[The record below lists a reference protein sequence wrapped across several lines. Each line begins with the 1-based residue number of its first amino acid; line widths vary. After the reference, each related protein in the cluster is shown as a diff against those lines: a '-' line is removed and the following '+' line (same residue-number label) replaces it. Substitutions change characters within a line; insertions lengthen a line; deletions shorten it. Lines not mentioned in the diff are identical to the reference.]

1 MLCLL
6 VCAIVA
12 FACLAAYPACN
23 ARQEQLPQ
31 AYKGVLRVW
40 HIDSFEGGTGSR
52 AAFLRSAAREFEE
65 ESGMYVLIT
74 VHTAESAAHAAEKGM
89 LPDVLSFGR
98 YFDFAADS
106 VKPLQGYD
114 FCYSSQGGKTYAV
127 PWCRGNYFLFTAEGD
142 FSDVSPQNTVLSDGG
157 TLVNAAA
164 FAQGLTGDYV
174 EEESVRAYVSFLNGK
189 YKYMIGTQRDLFR
202 FRTRG
207 AQVQA
212 RPLTSFCDLYQYM
225 SICTGDPVLFSA
237 SEKFVACILSEKVQ
251 SRLSQ
256 IGMLSVYYDVY
267 DSSEPALQA
276 AQEMLPLS
284 GVSAFLSADVQT
296 QLLNAARA
304 AREGDKN
311 GAIFLQNI
319 LS

>member
-127 PWCRGNYFLFTAEGD
+127 PWCRGNYFLFREIFQT
-142 FSDVSPQNTVLSDGG
+142 SHPKIPS
-157 TLVNAAA
+157 
-164 FAQGLTGDYV
+164 
-174 EEESVRAYVSFLNGK
+174 
-189 YKYMIGTQRDLFR
+189 
-202 FRTRG
+202 FRTAGRSSMP
-207 AQVQA
+207 Q
-212 RPLTSFCDLYQYM
+212 PLRKVLRATTSRR
-225 SICTGDPVLFSA
+225 
-237 SEKFVACILSEKVQ
+237 KACVHT
-251 SRLSQ
+251 
-256 IGMLSVYYDVY
+256 SV
-267 DSSEPALQA
+267 
-276 AQEMLPLS
+276 
-284 GVSAFLSADVQT
+284 F
-296 QLLNAARA
+296 
-304 AREGDKN
+304 
-311 GAIFLQNI
+311 
-319 LS
+319 